1 VLLRVLLDTNVLIS
15 YLLSSARTTS
25 AAGAT
30 VQAAIDGRYRLPFT
44 VGVAEELDRKLN
56 ERPDLAARIPRTDAA
71 DLVALMDEVADHLP
85 RLPEPFPA
93 IGRDRKDDFLIAHA
107 IVAVA
112 DLLVSWDKDLTD
124 LVEVEG
130 VRIVSPPEFLHILRE
145 RGSRGQ

>member
-1 VLLRVLLDTNVLIS
+1 MLLRVLLDTNVLIS

-30 VQAAIDGRYRLPFT
+30 VQAAIDGRYRLLFT
-44 VGVAEELDRKLN
+44 AGVAEVVRKLN
-56 ERPDLAARIPRTDAA
+56 ERPDLAACIPRTDAA

-145 RGSRGQ
+145 RGSLGQ